1 MYLKREWE
9 GWKGT
14 SKKRDNGW
22 VGAFIRLLYTCL
34 DLIGR
39 SFFYYTQNFG
49 SLLLAVRVSILCNI
63 WSLENVVSILEL
75 GKSSG
80 IRVTEKC
87 VKGGGG
93 GIQTAEIQVSIETLL
108 VILVSF
114 RSFYLDSIFSIV
126 GLYFL
131 NCRQRTTK
139 REMKEEYGRVG
150 CFDLLTVCNSELY
163 MLSEL
168 REFLFSWGKKRG

>member
-80 IRVTEKC
+80 IQVTEKC
-87 VKGGGG
+87 VKGGRYSNYWNPGFYRDTFG
-93 GIQTAEIQVSIETLL
+93 YFGLFQVFLS
-108 VILVSF
+108 
-114 RSFYLDSIFSIV
+114 

-131 NCRQRTTK
+131 HCRT
-139 REMKEEYGRVG
+139 
-150 CFDLLTVCNSELY
+150 
-163 MLSEL
+163 
-168 REFLFSWGKKRG
+168 LFSQLQAKDHKKGNERRVW